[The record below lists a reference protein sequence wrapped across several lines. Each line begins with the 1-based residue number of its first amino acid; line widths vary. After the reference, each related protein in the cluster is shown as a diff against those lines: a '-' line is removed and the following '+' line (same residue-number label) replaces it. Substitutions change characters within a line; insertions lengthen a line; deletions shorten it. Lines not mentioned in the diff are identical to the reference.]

1 MSARHV
7 VETSRICMPHV
18 REFTHAARASPPKDS
33 TTQACV
39 DMGDWVRKAA
49 NKRLKRVRVGM
60 GGACRELRC

>member
-18 REFTHAARASPPKDS
+18 REFTRAARASPSEDS

-39 DMGDWVRKAA
+39 EIDDWVHEAA
-49 NKRLKRVRVGM
+49 NKRMKRVRVGM